1 MTMGNARS
9 GRPAGLVAH
18 RIAPSTPR
26 AVFPS
31 QCSTFSPSG
40 GRSTVRKRFRSTR
53 ETTSTT
59 RLAFTKKYADMAMA
73 TAAHV
78 HGWRGVPGRSAW
90 NAISARVMPTT
101 NWLTLKAIFSGAHL
115 LASWPT
121 RTPAATAKVSTLGWA
136 SGRAAAHRASVREK
150 FTVSVRCRSGI
161 ENCSA
166 TAMPTVR
173 AAKASTSF
181 TVHDGASARR
191 TPRARAAAAAVER
204 IRRRA
209 EIGTVVGSTIVQLHT
224 SALQETALQETALH
238 VVPLQE
244 RALQETALHPGVT
257 AVSSLQGEVYQ
268 AYADQDMAG
277 HGCPRASISPTT
289 WNDPLLASSE
299 PVPVDGTRLRLAGM
313 TPFGF
318 LAAWRALPTSTMPA
332 PAPWP

>member
-9 GRPAGLVAH
+9 GKPAGLVAH
-18 RIAPSTPR
+18 RIIPSTPR
-26 AVFPS
+26 AVFPA

-150 FTVSVRCRSGI
+150 FTVSVRWRSGI

-166 TAMPTVR
+166 TTSATVR

-181 TVHDGASARR
+181 IVHAGASAHGPGRGQAQDA
-191 TPRARAAAAAVER
+191 TVER
-204 IRRRA
+204 LRRRA
-209 EIGTVVGSTIVQLHT
+209 ELGRLARSRIAQLH
-224 SALQETALQETALH
+224 
-238 VVPLQE
+238 
-244 RALQETALHPGVT
+244 
-257 AVSSLQGEVYQ
+257 
-268 AYADQDMAG
+268 M
-277 HGCPRASISPTT
+277 
-289 WNDPLLASSE
+289 SE
-299 PVPVDGTRLRLAGM
+299 L
-313 TPFGF
+313 
-318 LAAWRALPTSTMPA
+318 
-332 PAPWP
+332 

>member
-1 MTMGNARS
+1 
-9 GRPAGLVAH
+9 
-18 RIAPSTPR
+18 
-26 AVFPS
+26 
-31 QCSTFSPSG
+31 
-40 GRSTVRKRFRSTR
+40 
-53 ETTSTT
+53 
-59 RLAFTKKYADMAMA
+59 
-73 TAAHV
+73 
-78 HGWRGVPGRSAW
+78 
-90 NAISARVMPTT
+90 
-101 NWLTLKAIFSGAHL
+101 
-115 LASWPT
+115 
-121 RTPAATAKVSTLGWA
+121 
-136 SGRAAAHRASVREK
+136 
-150 FTVSVRCRSGI
+150 
-161 ENCSA
+161 
-166 TAMPTVR
+166 MPTVR

-224 SALQETALQETALH
+224 SALQETALH

-277 HGCPRASISPTT
+277 HGCPRASISPITVSGIPSPSMSAFT

-318 LAAWRALPTSTMPA
+318 LAAWRALPTSTIPA

>member
-1 MTMGNARS
+1 
-9 GRPAGLVAH
+9 
-18 RIAPSTPR
+18 
-26 AVFPS
+26 
-31 QCSTFSPSG
+31 
-40 GRSTVRKRFRSTR
+40 
-53 ETTSTT
+53 
-59 RLAFTKKYADMAMA
+59 
-73 TAAHV
+73 
-78 HGWRGVPGRSAW
+78 
-90 NAISARVMPTT
+90 
-101 NWLTLKAIFSGAHL
+101 
-115 LASWPT
+115 
-121 RTPAATAKVSTLGWA
+121 
-136 SGRAAAHRASVREK
+136 
-150 FTVSVRCRSGI
+150 
-161 ENCSA
+161 
-166 TAMPTVR
+166 MPTVR

-238 VVPLQE
+238 V
-244 RALQETALHPGVT
+244 GVT

-277 HGCPRASISPTT
+277 HGCPRASISPITVSGIPSPSMSAST